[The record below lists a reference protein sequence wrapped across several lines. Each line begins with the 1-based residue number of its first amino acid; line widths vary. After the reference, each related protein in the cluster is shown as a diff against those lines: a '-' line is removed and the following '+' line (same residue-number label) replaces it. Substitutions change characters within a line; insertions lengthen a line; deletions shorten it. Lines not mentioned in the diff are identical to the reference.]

1 LQAESDF
8 LMAANK
14 VAQPIVAGDSRE
26 SAQLQGSLGMDFMLD
41 ALRKGD
47 RR

>member
-1 LQAESDF
+1 
-8 LMAANK
+8 MAANK
-14 VAQPIVAGDSRE
+14 EGQPIVAGDADDSRE